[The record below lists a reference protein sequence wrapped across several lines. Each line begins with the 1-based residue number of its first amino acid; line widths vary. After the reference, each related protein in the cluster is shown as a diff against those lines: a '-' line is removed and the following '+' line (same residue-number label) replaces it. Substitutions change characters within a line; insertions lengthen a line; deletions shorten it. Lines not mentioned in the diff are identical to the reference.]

1 MPHFSLSCML
11 LFICLYACFAD
22 AQLDTD
28 CAVLQEFGAQ
38 LKVNTEEPNWCCQ
51 EQAKPYFTCDTAQPP
66 RVTHIKISRKQL
78 QGTLPENI
86 GELTELVELDVR
98 YNQLQ
103 GSIPKSVA
111 ELTLLKTLVLYSN
124 QFGNILFMCAHVTPT
139 L

>member
-1 MPHFSLSCML
+1 MLVRMLRRRPTGYRLRCVARVWSAAQGQHGGTELVLPGASKTLLHVRHCTASSC
-11 LFICLYACFAD
+11 D
-22 AQLDTD
+22 
-28 CAVLQEFGAQ
+28 
-38 LKVNTEEPNWCCQ
+38 
-51 EQAKPYFTCDTAQPP
+51 PYQIT
-66 RVTHIKISRKQL
+66 RKQL

-86 GELTELVELDVR
+86 GELTELVELDVG